1 MTIVL
6 RPYQREAIADLQ
18 QRFDA
23 GHKRVPM
30 VLATGLGKGSIFTAP
45 ELLEP
50 YLRAGKRILMIVH
63 TEELTDKAVKEARQQ
78 NPGRRVGIVK
88 AGLNQVTAEIIVST
102 RQTLGSGKRRA
113 GLRNIG
119 LIIIDEAHFA
129 HAGNTYGRI
138 VQHFEA
144 AGPVDVCGFT
154 ATFARS
160 DRNKLSSLWNV
171 ERRPFTRDIIFGIRH
186 GYLLDVQGERL
197 IVPDM
202 DLSRVKRSGG
212 DFQDSSLAEE
222 MERTFA
228 PEVIAE
234 QFAASRAVG
243 DRLGMVF
250 WPLVDT
256 AYSGAKA
263 FTAAGVTSAVV
274 HGGMP
279 KPERRAVLRDFHE
292 GNIQTVHNAMVL
304 TVGYDEPRADI
315 AVIARPTK
323 SAPLFQQIA
332 GRVLRP
338 NLEKPADQRKKA
350 LLMQVA
356 GAADH
361 DLRQL
366 VDLAPER
373 ALNRDAS
380 DDGESLLEISEAYDI
395 QQEAPDMAPDAYK
408 GPAAVVAW
416 DPLGR
421 DRLWAQTP
429 GGSWYMMAGTVG
441 YVFLVSSIAGEPS
454 HFDVVLTSK
463 PGRGRDAVK
472 PWTKATDY
480 VDLPLDIALA
490 EAEGLALEV
499 GGHGTKT
506 LTGRK
511 SAWRRKPATE
521 CKPGFI
527 GIGRSLGVYRDG
539 MTAGE
544 LSEAIDAA
552 QAAAR
557 IDPIVRNVKRL
568 QLTSE

>member
-6 RPYQREAIADLQ
+6 RDYQREAIADLR
-18 QRFDA
+18 QRFAA

-63 TEELTDKAVKEARQQ
+63 TEELTDKAVKESRLQ

-88 AGLNQVTAEIIVST
+88 AGLNQVTAEIIIST
-102 RQTLGSGKRRA
+102 RQTLVSEKRRA

-160 DRNKLSSLWNV
+160 DRNKLSSLWSV
-171 ERRPFTRDIIFGIRH
+171 DRRPFTRDIIFGIRH

-234 QFAASRAVG
+234 QFAASERVAG
-243 DRLGMVF
+243 RLGMVF

-263 FTAAGVTSAVV
+263 FTAAGITAAVV

-279 KPERRAVLRDFHE
+279 KPERRAVLRAFHNRE
-292 GNIQTVHNAMVL
+292 IQTVHNAMVL
-304 TVGYDEPRADI
+304 TVGFDEPRADV

-338 NLEKPADQRKKA
+338 DLEKPADQRGKA

-366 VDLAPER
+366 VDLASER
-373 ALNRDAS
+373 MQGVNAL
-380 DDGESLLEISEAYDI
+380 DGDSLLEIDDMIYEIEEQKSG
-395 QQEAPDMAPDAYK
+395 QAPEFAEDYA
-408 GPAAVVAW
+408 GPAAVVEW

-429 GGSWYMMAGTVG
+429 GGTWHMMAGTVA
-441 YVFLVSSIAGEPS
+441 YVFLVESVAGEPS

-527 GIGRSLGVYRDG
+527 GIGRSLGVYVDG

-568 QLTSE
+568 

>member
-1 MTIVL
+1 MITL
-6 RPYQREAIADLQ
+6 RPYQVEAITDL
-18 QRFDA
+18 RGRLAA

-45 ELLEP
+45 SLLDP
-50 YLRAGKRILMIVH
+50 YLDARRRVLIIVH

-88 AGLNQVTAEIIVST
+88 AGLNQVTADIIVST
-102 RQTLGSGKRRA
+102 RQTLVSERRRTA
-113 GLRNIG
+113 IRNVG

-138 VQHFEA
+138 VEHFEA
-144 AGPVDVCGFT
+144 AGPVDICGFT

-160 DRNKLSSLWNV
+160 DRNKLSSLWDV
-171 ERRPFTRDIIFGIRH
+171 DRKPFTRDIVFGVRN
-186 GYLLDVQGERL
+186 GYLLDVEGER
-197 IVPDM
+197 IVIPGM
-202 DLSRVKRSGG
+202 DLDNVKRSGG

-234 QFAASRAVG
+234 QWAVNPKTQG
-243 DRLGMVF
+243 RLGLAF

-256 AYSGAKA
+256 AYAGAKA
-263 FTAAGVTSAVV
+263 FNTAGVTAEVV

-279 KPERRAVLRDFHE
+279 KPERRAVLRAFHNRE
-292 GNIQTVHNAMVL
+292 IQTVHNAMVL
-304 TVGYDEPRADI
+304 TVGFDEPRADVAGI
-315 AVIARPTK
+315 FRPTR

-338 NLEKPADQRKKA
+338 DLELPPEQRRKA
-350 LLMQVA
+350 LLLQAA
-356 GAADH
+356 GGADH

-366 VDLAPER
+366 VDLSTARPEHIDDGMSLLQIEEEWLLEQEQREDGGGAAPEYAEDYR
-373 ALNRDAS
+373 
-380 DDGESLLEISEAYDI
+380 GQVEI
-395 QQEAPDMAPDAYK
+395 K
-408 GPAAVVAW
+408 AW

-421 DRLWAQTP
+421 DKLWAKTP
-429 GGSWYMMAGTVG
+429 GGTYFMSGGTTCF
-441 YVFLVSSIAGEPS
+441 VFLVESVAGDPA
-454 HFDVVLTSK
+454 HYDVVMTAK
-463 PGRGRDAVK
+463 PRM
-472 PWTKATDY
+472 PSWTKATDY

-490 EAEGLALEV
+490 EAEALAEEV

-511 SAWRRKPATE
+511 SAWRKKPATE

-527 GIGRSLGVYRDG
+527 GLGRSLGVYRDG

-544 LSEAIDAA
+544 LSEAIDAR
-552 QAAAR
+552 QAANR
-557 IDPIVRNVKRL
+557 IDPLVESVNRMR
-568 QLTSE
+568 

>member
-18 QRFDA
+18 QRFAA

-45 ELLEP
+45 SLLEP
-50 YLRAGKRILMIVH
+50 YLAAGKRVLIIVH
-63 TEELTDKAVKEARQQ
+63 TEELTDKAVKEARLQ

-88 AGLNQVTAEIIVST
+88 AALNQVTAEIIVST
-102 RQTLGSGKRRA
+102 RQTLGSERRRA
-113 GLRNIG
+113 GIRNVG

-138 VQHFEA
+138 VEHFEA
-144 AGPVDVCGFT
+144 AGQVDVCGFT

-171 ERRPFTRDIIFGIRH
+171 DRHPFTRDIIFGIRH

-212 DFQDSSLAEE
+212 DFQDSSLGEE
-222 MERTFA
+222 MLRAFA

-234 QFAASRAVG
+234 QFAASEAVG
-243 DRLGMVF
+243 QRLGMVF

-263 FTAAGVTSAVV
+263 FEAAGVTSAVV
-274 HGGMP
+274 HGTMP
-279 KPERRAVLRDFHE
+279 KPERRAILRAFHNRE
-292 GNIQTVHNAMVL
+292 IQTVHNAMVL
-304 TVGYDEPRADI
+304 TAGYDEPRADI

-338 NLEKPADQRKKA
+338 DLEIPAEQRRKA
-350 LLMQVA
+350 LLMLVSDA
-356 GAADH
+356 TGH

-373 ALNRDAS
+373 ALNRDAG

-395 QQEAPDMAPDAYK
+395 EQEAPDAAPDVYK
-408 GPAAVVAW
+408 GPAVTIAW
-416 DPLGR
+416 DPLAR
-421 DRLWAQTP
+421 DRLWGKTP
-429 GGSWYMMAGTVG
+429 GGVWHMSAGTVA
-441 YVFLVSSIAGEPS
+441 YVFLVDSVAGEPGRY
-454 HFDVVLTSK
+454 DVVLTSK
-463 PGRGRDAVK
+463 PGRGVK
-472 PWTKATDY
+472 AWTKATDY
-480 VDLPLDIALA
+480 VDLPLDVALA

-527 GIGRSLGVYRDG
+527 GIGRSLGVYVDG

-557 IDPIVRNVKRL
+557 IDPIVSRVR